1 MNRGGIMA
9 FRPLYLKYI
18 NYVKD
23 TPEYPVLTFDEW
35 LIARGIELPVERIIL
50 NPTAVVRIGEGKK

>member
-1 MNRGGIMA
+1 MA

-23 TPEYPVLTFDEW
+23 TSDYPVLTFDEW
-35 LIARGIELPVERIIL
+35 LLKSGVELPVERIIL
-50 NPTAVVRIGEGKK
+50 NPTAVVRIWEGKK